1 MTSKNLI
8 LEWKFFESF
17 IFRVMVQD
25 CQFYK
30 RRFRVF
36 MMLKFSRYFNIRN
49 FFLKFRFSVFR
60 FYLDFR
66 IQRSKSGIS
75 ERVFFGCSWFV
86 SNREIKVCDI
96 FRPISLWI
104 DRAASCCVRPSCVRW
119 FRSFWKKKLVTLDE
133 SAVKREYRS
142 LLLRNSFSFNSHVTV
157 TAWLY
162 I

>member
-8 LEWKFFESF
+8 SEWKFFESF

-119 FRSFWKKKLVTLDE
+119 FRSFWKYFFRIFSTWRNITRLDL
-133 SAVKREYRS
+133 S
-142 LLLRNSFSFNSHVTV
+142 
-157 TAWLY
+157 
-162 I
+162 